1 MENDQLAGSAW
12 VACRPGLEDAAAT
25 WLDERDGRLASARKR
40 ARSLLRP
47 SVGTGSLLRLGQ
59 LASQTAPSL
68 IPAIAAR
75 DGEAAVRAL
84 AQAALRGGPTYVKL
98 GQLISTTKGLAPDWI
113 AEPFA
118 GCRDAVP
125 PASSVA
131 VAGVLRRSR
140 VDRSL
145 RSWDP
150 EPLASASVAQVHAAV
165 LHDGT
170 DVVVKVR
177 RPGVVGTVAADA
189 SYLLPALMV
198 AELTNDRL
206 RLANLRGI
214 VELMIRLFAEEVD
227 LRLEATN
234 IVEMALAF
242 ERAGLDVEV
251 PAPIP
256 GLVTKRA
263 FVMER
268 VDGVST
274 ADMDRVSAY
283 GHVAADLVRLAIVAV
298 LETTFVDGI
307 FHGDLHPGNVF
318 VTERGLALLDFGI
331 VGRLSPVQR
340 QSLIRLLTAGM
351 AEDQVGILEALKDF
365 GALPRDA
372 DVTTLVT
379 MLPPPPTVDERRA
392 FIADP
397 SLMEDRLSQIIRA
410 MRASGFRVPAELT
423 LFVKNALYLNDAI
436 MRHAPD
442 FDVVGEMMTLLP
454 RVLALGKA
462 SSPAAAKPIGDEEQ

>member
-1 MENDQLAGSAW
+1 
-12 VACRPGLEDAAAT
+12 
-25 WLDERDGRLASARKR
+25 
-40 ARSLLRP
+40 
-47 SVGTGSLLRLGQ
+47 
-59 LASQTAPSL
+59 
-68 IPAIAAR
+68 
-75 DGEAAVRAL
+75 
-84 AQAALRGGPTYVKL
+84 VKL

-125 PASSVA
+125 PASTVA
-131 VAGVLRRSR
+131 IAGVLRRSG
-140 VDRSL
+140 VDRGL

-165 LHDGT
+165 LEDGT

-177 RPGVVGTVAADA
+177 RPGVVRTVAADA
-189 SYLLPALMV
+189 SYLLPALTV
-198 AELTNDRL
+198 AELSNERL
-206 RLANLRGI
+206 RLANLHGL
-214 VELMIRLFAEEVD
+214 VELMIRLFAQEVD

-242 ERAGLDVEV
+242 ERAGLDVQV
-251 PAPIP
+251 PVPIP

-263 FVMER
+263 LVMER
-268 VDGVST
+268 IDGVST
-274 ADMDRVSAY
+274 ADMDGVAGF
-283 GHVAADLVRLAIVAV
+283 GHVGEDLVRLAIVAV

-340 QSLIRLLTAGM
+340 RSLIRLITAGM
-351 AEDQVGILEALKDF
+351 AEDQVGILDALKDF

-372 DVTTLVT
+372 DVTALAAL
-379 MLPPPPTVDERRA
+379 LPAPPTMDERRA

-397 SLMEDRLSQIIRA
+397 SLMEDRLGQIIGA
-410 MRASGFRVPAELT
+410 LHASGFRVPPALT

-442 FDVVGEMMTLLP
+442 FDVVGEMMAMLP
-454 RVLALGKA
+454 RLLALGD
-462 SSPAAAKPIGDEEQ
+462 G

>member
-1 MENDQLAGSAW
+1 
-12 VACRPGLEDAAAT
+12 V
-25 WLDERDGRLASARKR
+25 
-40 ARSLLRP
+40 
-47 SVGTGSLLRLGQ
+47 
-59 LASQTAPSL
+59 
-68 IPAIAAR
+68 PAIAAR

-84 AQAALRGGPTYVKL
+84 AQAAVKGGPTYVKL

-113 AEPFA
+113 TEPFA

-131 VAGVLRRSR
+131 IAGVLRRAR
-140 VDRSL
+140 VDRAL

-150 EPLASASVAQVHAAV
+150 EPMASASVAQVHAAV

-170 DVVVKVR
+170 EVVVKVR
-177 RPGVVGTVAADA
+177 RPGVVSTVAADA

-198 AELTNDRL
+198 AELSNERL

-214 VELMIRLFAEEVD
+214 VELMIRLFAQEVD

-263 FVMER
+263 MVMER

-274 ADMDRVSAY
+274 ADMDAVTAY

-331 VGRLSPVQR
+331 VGRLAPGQR
-340 QSLIRLLTAGM
+340 TSLIRLLTAGM
-351 AEDQVGILEALKDF
+351 AEDQTGVVQALKDF
-365 GALPRDA
+365 GALPADA
-372 DVTTLVT
+372 DVSTLVDL
-379 MLPPPPTVDERRA
+379 LPAPPTMDERRA
-392 FIADP
+392 FMADP
-397 SLMEDRLSQIIRA
+397 SLMEDRLGKIIRA
-410 MRASGFRVPAELT
+410 LQSSGFRVPPELT
-423 LFVKNALYLNDAI
+423 LFAKNALYLNDAI
-436 MRHAPD
+436 MRHAPE
-442 FDVVGEMMTLLP
+442 FDVVGELIGMLP
-454 RVLALGKA
+454 RLLALGKLENLENLENLE
-462 SSPAAAKPIGDEEQ
+462 K